1 MGGKETRMSSKDFS
15 FHRKSPEELL
25 AQIEKLKRGK
35 LKIYI
40 GSAPGVG
47 KTYRMLTEAH
57 ELQQE
62 GIDIVIGLAETHGRK
77 ETAALLNNLEMIPL
91 KEIHYKENTYMD
103 LDVEAII
110 ARNPEVVVIDELA
123 HSNVPGSETDKRYR
137 DIERILQAR
146 INVITAVNVQ
156 HLESLHDVVHDITGV
171 SVRERIPDSVID
183 AADEV
188 ILIDVTAE
196 TLQKR
201 LRDGKIY
208 QPERIEQSLENFFT
222 TKNLSALREIALRE
236 VADDVDD
243 KSDKKAAQLRA
254 AMMNEKILVCIKND
268 ANAEKLIRRGYR
280 IADRLRSELYILMAI
295 DKELEEL
302 PTHIQESYAE
312 WRDLA
317 QQFGAHFLLEPMKER
332 KIPQVITDVANKK
345 QITQIILGQSIKSR
359 VEEIAKGSIVNAIMR
374 QTDGVDIHIVA
385 NSRKN

>member
-1 MGGKETRMSSKDFS
+1 MSSKDFS

-35 LKIYI
+35 LKIYM

-57 ELQQE
+57 ELKQE

-77 ETAALLNNLEMIPL
+77 ETAALLHDLEMVPL
-91 KEIHYKENTYMD
+91 KEIDYKGKIYQD

-123 HSNVPGSETDKRYR
+123 HSNVPGSATDKRYQ
-137 DIERILQAR
+137 DVKQILQAR

-171 SVRERIPDSVID
+171 SVRERIPDSMID

-201 LRDGKIY
+201 LKDGKIY
-208 QPERIEQSLENFFT
+208 QPEKIEQSLENFFT

-280 IADRLRSELYILMAI
+280 IADRLRSDLYILMAI
-295 DKELEEL
+295 DKELDEL
-302 PTHIQESYAE
+302 PAHIQESYAE
-312 WRDLA
+312 WRELA